1 LMPKYSE
8 RFLINRYMNTLKKIW
23 NTTNLS
29 MSLGRMMSL
38 IGFTSLL
45 NEKGVIEVKDF
56 VQQEEMEKQY
66 MSDSDDYDT
75 GDLTLFI

>member
-1 LMPKYSE
+1 MPKYSE

-23 NTTNLS
+23 NTTS
-29 MSLGRMMSL
+29 SSVSLGRMMSL
-38 IGFTSLL
+38 IGFASLL
-45 NEKGVIEVKDF
+45 NDKGVIEVKDF
-56 VQQEEMEKQY
+56 VQQEEMEKRY